1 MEEMDALLT
10 RLSLAGI
17 DFSLLIREA
26 MMNVDIGCFSSSNPG
41 PFFQDR
47 PLVFLENERGGVKTI
62 SAPHMIVTMLH
73 HLELSPGMEVMV
85 IGAKGGYI
93 SALINEI
100 VGDNG
105 GVTVLDY
112 DSEVLNHARDS
123 HKMSG
128 CANLIHRR
136 KLRRD
141 GRSPAN
147 LPSELSRV
155 LVTGAIDSLPRWVE
169 SRIKEGGFAVFPN
182 GGRINQNLI
191 KREKQGGNF
200 IDTDLG
206 NVVFGPLDIKDSEPV
221 IPSPYE
227 LADILEEVSLIAK
240 DMGMLSVEEFLKL
253 DDLLIELRSLP
264 DDLPP
269 FNLDHAPE
277 MPNEMIGILEKSANW
292 MTQLWPLFLMLSEV
306 NIQQPGALFDDDEDY
321 NYGPHEDMIP

>member
-26 MMNVDIGCFSSSNPG
+26 MMNVDIRCFSSCDPD

-73 HLELSPGMEVMV
+73 HLELNPGMEVMI

-93 SALINEI
+93 SALVNEI
-100 VGDNG
+100 VGDDG
-105 GVTVLDY
+105 GVTLLDY
-112 DSEVLNHARDS
+112 DLDVLNHARDS
-123 HKMSG
+123 HKISG
-128 CANLIHRR
+128 YANFIHRR

-155 LVTGAIDSLPRWVE
+155 LVTGAIDSLPSWVE
-169 SRIKEGGFAVFPN
+169 SRVKEGGFAVFPN
-182 GGRINQNLI
+182 GGRFNQNLI

-206 NVVFGPLDIKDSEPV
+206 NVVFGPLDIKDSEPMV
-221 IPSPYE
+221 PSPFE
-227 LADILEEVSLIAK
+227 LADILEEVSVIAK
-240 DMGMLSVEEFLKL
+240 DLDLMTLEDSIKL
-253 DDLLIELRSLP
+253 DDLLAELRSLP

-269 FNLDHAPE
+269 FNLDYAHE
-277 MPNEMIGILEKSANW
+277 MPNEMINLLEKSANW
-292 MTQLWPLFLMLSEV
+292 MKQLWPLFLMLSEV
-306 NIQQPGALFDDDEDY
+306 NIQQPGALSDDDDY
-321 NYGPHEDMIP
+321 NFGPHEDMIP